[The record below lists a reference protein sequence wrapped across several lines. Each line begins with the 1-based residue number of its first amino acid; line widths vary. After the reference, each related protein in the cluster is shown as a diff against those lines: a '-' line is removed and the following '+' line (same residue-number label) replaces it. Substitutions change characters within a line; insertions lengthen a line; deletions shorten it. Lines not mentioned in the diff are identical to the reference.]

1 LEGDSKSLSIISE
14 ELSIEEEEKTPI
26 TLTNMKKGNHVIVNF
41 ETIELKAAAATPKF
55 LKAAVI

>member
-26 TLTNMKKGNHVIVNF
+26 TLTNMKKGNNVIVNF
-41 ETIELKAAAATPKF
+41 KIIELKTAAATPKF
-55 LKAAVI
+55 LKAAVN